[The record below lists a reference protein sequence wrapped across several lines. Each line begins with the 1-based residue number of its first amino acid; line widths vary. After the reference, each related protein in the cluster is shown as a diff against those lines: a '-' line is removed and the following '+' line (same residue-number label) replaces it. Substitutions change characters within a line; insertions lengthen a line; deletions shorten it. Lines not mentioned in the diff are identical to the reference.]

1 MIDRLRL
8 QNFKAFQTADVAFA
22 PLTLLSGVNA
32 VGKSTVMQALAVLR
46 QSEESDMLRTGGGML
61 LNGDYAEI
69 GTGADLLHDD
79 FVTDELGRPVVA
91 MSLVAEDVTATWSV
105 VVRGSAERE
114 ADVLDWDRCDPPPP
128 GSSLF
133 GNGFQYLRADRI
145 TPAVTYPMSYDVA
158 VRRNSL
164 GSRGEHTVNFLRVH
178 AEAVVPQVLHHPG
191 GTGGTLLRQTE
202 AWLQDVC
209 PGVNLEAVG
218 VSGTDLVRLSYGFF
232 GQTGVL
238 SSEIRYRP
246 TNVGFGLTYVLPLV
260 VACLA
265 ASPGSL
271 LLLENPEAH
280 LHPHGQTAMAE
291 LIARTAAAGAQ
302 VIVETHS
309 DHVLN
314 GVRLAVKRRI
324 LTGAQTV
331 VHYVDREPLRE
342 EEIEKGHLPAIR
354 IQSPSIGDD
363 GMLSTWPEGFFD
375 EWENSLDKL
384 LDGEDD

>member
-1 MIDRLRL
+1 VIDRLRL

-22 PLTLLSGVNA
+22 PFTLLSGVNA

-46 QSEESDMLRTGGGML
+46 QSEESDMLRPGGGML

-79 FVTDELGRPVVA
+79 FVADELGRPVVA
-91 MSLVAEDVTATWSV
+91 VSLVAEGVTASWRV
-105 VVRGSAERE
+105 VVQGSAERE
-114 ADVLDWDRCDPPPP
+114 ADVLDWEQCDSPPLNV
-128 GSSLF
+128 SLF

-145 TPAVTYPMSYDVA
+145 TPAVTYPKSYDVA

-164 GSRGEHTVNFLRVH
+164 GARGEHTVNFLRVN
-178 AEAVVPQVLHHPG
+178 AESAVPDALHRPG
-191 GTGGTLLRQTE
+191 STGSSLLRQTE

-218 VSGTDLVRLSYGFF
+218 VSGADLVRLSYGFF
-232 GQTGVL
+232 GQAGVS

-260 VACLA
+260 VACLSA
-265 ASPGSL
+265 GPGSL

-280 LHPHGQTAMAE
+280 LHPHGQTAMTE

-314 GVRLAVKRRI
+314 GVRLAVKRGI
-324 LTGAQTV
+324 LTGAQTA
-331 VHYVDREPLRE
+331 VHYVDRESSRE
-342 EEIEKGHLPAIR
+342 PRERDRLPAVR